1 MTSGP
6 IMPYVFTNG
15 IRLAYDRWGRGERV
29 LMIMGSGAGGRVWT
43 LHQTPALARA
53 GYQAVT
59 FNHRGIEP
67 SDTPA
72 GKYALA
78 DMVADTK
85 GVIEALGA
93 GPCRIVG
100 YSLGALIAQE
110 LAVHHPELVR
120 CAVLIATKARSDA
133 TREQHTRAWQ
143 ALAEAGASLPR
154 DFEALVMAFEM
165 LSPVTLNDDQA
176 VTPWLDLFRHSQGA
190 DKIAAARQA
199 WAESATDQREALR
212 SVRAPCRV
220 VAFSDDLIAPPHLG
234 REVAAAIPDCDVVE
248 IDRAGHFGH
257 LERPDEVNAAILEF
271 LKRTD

>member
-1 MTSGP
+1 MTSDP
-6 IMPYVFTNG
+6 VMPYVFTNG

-43 LHQTPALARA
+43 LHQTPAITHA
-53 GYQAVT
+53 GYQAIT
-59 FNHRGIEP
+59 FNHRGLTP
-67 SDTPA
+67 SDAPV

-85 GVIEALGA
+85 GLIEALGT

-110 LAVHHPELVR
+110 LAIHHPELVR

-143 ALAEAGASLPR
+143 ALAASGVALPR
-154 DFEALVMAFEM
+154 DFEAAVMAFEM
-165 LSPVTLNDDQA
+165 LSPVTLNDDAA
-176 VTPWLDLFRHSQGA
+176 VSPWLDLFRHSQS
-190 DKIAAARQA
+190 DRVTAARQV
-199 WAESATDQREALR
+199 WAESPDDQRAALR
-212 SVRAPCRV
+212 SVSAPCRV

-248 IDRAGHFGH
+248 IDKAGHFGH